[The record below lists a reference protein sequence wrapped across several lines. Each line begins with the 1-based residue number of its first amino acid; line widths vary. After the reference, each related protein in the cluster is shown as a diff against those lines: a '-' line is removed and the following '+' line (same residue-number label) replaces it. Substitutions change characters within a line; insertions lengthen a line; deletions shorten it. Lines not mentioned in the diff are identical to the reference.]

1 MAEVTVSSKR
11 TIVVPRE
18 ALEALGLQ
26 PGAKL
31 EVVVRGAAIVL
42 IRRVRKPAEALRGS
56 GSRLYR
62 QNYLDRERRS
72 W

>member
-1 MAEVTVSSKR
+1 MAEVTLSSKR

-26 PGAKL
+26 PGARL
-31 EVVVRGAAIVL
+31 EVVVRGAAIIL
-42 IRRVRKPAEALRGS
+42 IRHVRRPAEALRGAGS
-56 GSRLYR
+56 GLYGR
-62 QNYLDRERRS
+62 NYLDRERRS